1 MTSDPHPESHDGA
14 SRGGRTSNPTST
26 VDSTIPIE
34 ADSLT
39 GLEQRLSKTYK
50 ARVHTARRYQL
61 RGNYWNVALVIA
73 SLTTTTVSIVN
84 LVSEEVYGDRS
95 GALLVV
101 LGVVTLVVSVLVS
114 SAQFGVN
121 AEKFFRAYRGLQKL
135 WVEAH
140 RADLTIRDFGE
151 RASKAEKI
159 DADYQEILDD
169 TGNHSPADFY
179 RAFPAV
185 WVLGKKAKAPGKSD
199 VVGGFEY
206 LKRRG
211 IVASSSLFTWF
222 PVLLALAMLAL
233 LIPAVMWFLGR

>member
-1 MTSDPHPESHDGA
+1 MTSDPQPESHDGA
-14 SRGGRTSNPTST
+14 SRGGRTSNPVIM
-26 VDSTIPIE
+26 VDSSISIE
-34 ADSLT
+34 ADALG

-50 ARVHTARRYQL
+50 ARVQTARRYQL

-84 LVSEEVYGDRS
+84 LVSDEVYGNRS
-95 GALLVV
+95 DALLVV

-114 SAQFGVN
+114 SAQFSVN

-140 RADLTIRDFGE
+140 RADLSIRDLGLRNSEAE
-151 RASKAEKI
+151 RI
-159 DADYQEILDD
+159 DKEYQEILDD

-185 WVLGKKAKAPGKSD
+185 WARGRKAKDPGKSD
-199 VVGGFEY
+199 VVGGLEY
-206 LKRRG
+206 LMRRG
-211 IVASSSLFTWF
+211 VVASSSLFTWF

-233 LIPAVMWFLGR
+233 LTPAVMWFLGR